1 MWYRISVAPDQTDAP
16 GSEQR
21 ECSFF
26 LYMALAIAATV
37 LVGFGA
43 FVALGISSFSAPWW
57 VHVHGVSYIAW
68 IALYVQQN
76 LAVFRGS
83 IEQHRRLGKIGVG
96 LAVWIVLVGLVLTPV
111 TLAHGRVPPFFS
123 APFFLAL
130 DWINIV
136 CFAGL
141 VYAAFHFRKQ
151 TDWHRRLML
160 CATISVIA
168 PAWGRLLVLADVMS
182 EWTNFGVL
190 LIYVIVAMIADR
202 SIRGR
207 VHKAY
212 VWGFGAIFVT
222 APAISALSAFPPFQE
237 LATKIAG

>member
-1 MWYRISVAPDQTDAP
+1 
-16 GSEQR
+16 
-21 ECSFF
+21 
-26 LYMALAIAATV
+26 MALAIAATV
-37 LVGFGA
+37 LIGFGT
-43 FVALGISSFSAPWW
+43 FIALGISSFSAPWW
-57 VHVHGVSYIAW
+57 VHLHGVSFMAW
-68 IALYVQQN
+68 IVLYIHQN
-76 LAVFRGS
+76 LAVFRGT
-83 IEQHRRLGKIGVG
+83 IEQHRRLGRIGVG
-96 LAVWIVLVGLVLTPV
+96 LACWMVLVGLVLTPV
-111 TLAHGRVPPFFS
+111 TVANGRMPPFFS

-130 DWINIV
+130 DWINIA
-136 CFAGL
+136 CFSGL

-190 LIYVIVAMIADR
+190 LLYVIVAMIADR

-207 VHKAY
+207 IHMAY
-212 VWGFGAIFVT
+212 LWGFGAIFAT
-222 APAISALSAFPPFQE
+222 APIISALSVFPPFLE